1 MNTRDALPDRMADRK
16 AGIRKRIWQTSV
28 CRLAESGQ
36 GLVEYALI
44 LVLIAIVAIG
54 VLTELG
60 GQTSQIFTDVNCTLA
75 GGAPANTTTTGPGNS
90 SSNTSASSSSSA
102 ASTTTTGGC

>member
-60 GQTSQIFTDVNCTLA
+60 GQTSQIFSGVNCALD
-75 GGAPANTTTTGPGNS
+75 GGAVASTSFNHPGNAQGGGGGLGNNTTTTS
-90 SSNTSASSSSSA
+90 
-102 ASTTTTGGC
+102 TGGC